1 MAKVKGT
8 NKRTR
13 AKISHSKRGNQHG
26 RGVRQR
32 KYRG

>member
-8 NKRTR
+8 NKRIK

-26 RGVRQR
+26 RGVRRR
-32 KYRG
+32 KHRG